1 MRSPHGEGQCGNT
14 ICRVGCTARGV
25 ERTDSGVHRGVLNMI
40 LVIFSS
46 VKRVGAPLGDTQP
59 VVEDIMPKSS
69 LFVIL
74 CSIRYLKV
82 RIQVGLG
89 LVKDIGILL
98 PHPELPT
105 IRSVWR
111 GRPTMVEKTA
121 RGGSSPSNA
130 HWSIVDHQRLS
141 VTIHVEKVLF
151 PKKGTQLCISNSQA
165 GLSGIMGCL
174 THKTHNFVK
183 YYNIEYLQHFNE
195 VPQPRYCLMPINLI
209 SGYRHPQSDK

>member
-1 MRSPHGEGQCGNT
+1 M
-14 ICRVGCTARGV
+14 
-25 ERTDSGVHRGVLNMI
+25 HRGVLNMI

-46 VKRVGAPLGDTQP
+46 VKRVGCSSGRHATRCRRYNAKIVPVCNSVLNKVLERLGFKLDWA
-59 VVEDIMPKSS
+59 SS
-69 LFVIL
+69 KTKEFSCPIPNYRP
-74 CSIRYLKV
+74 S
-82 RIQVGLG
+82 G
-89 LVKDIGILL
+89 
-98 PHPELPT
+98 
-105 IRSVWR
+105 

-141 VTIHVEKVLF
+141 VTIHVECHIEKVLF

-165 GLSGIMGCL
+165 GLSGIMECL
-174 THKTHNFVK
+174 THKTHNSVK